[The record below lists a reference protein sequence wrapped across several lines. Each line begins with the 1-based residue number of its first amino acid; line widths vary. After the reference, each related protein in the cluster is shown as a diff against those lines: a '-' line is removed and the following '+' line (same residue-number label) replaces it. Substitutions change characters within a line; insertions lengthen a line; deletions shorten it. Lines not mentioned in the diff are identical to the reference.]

1 MRYEYEWITK
11 NEKEPI
17 LKVVTRQETSGEE
30 AIISV
35 SYKDNF
41 LNLNAGIQETKFT
54 LKLGP
59 NPTENKATLGGIS
72 GAFSYELLNQKGQL
86 VQSKAQQLEH
96 SIDLSELQSGTY
108 LLIIDTSLGRRI
120 QKVVKK

>member
-17 LKVVTRQETSGEE
+17 LKVVTRQEASGEE

-41 LNLNAGIQETKFT
+41 LDLNARIEEAQNSIWI
-54 LKLGP
+54 GP
-59 NPTENKATLGGIS
+59 NPVTNK
-72 GAFSYELLNQKGQL
+72 
-86 VQSKAQQLEH
+86 
-96 SIDLSELQSGTY
+96 
-108 LLIIDTSLGRRI
+108 LLIHGVSGSFDYQLIDMYGGVIEGGTKHNESALDLNHCNPGSYLIVIETIYGRKM
-120 QKVVKK
+120 QKIIKQ